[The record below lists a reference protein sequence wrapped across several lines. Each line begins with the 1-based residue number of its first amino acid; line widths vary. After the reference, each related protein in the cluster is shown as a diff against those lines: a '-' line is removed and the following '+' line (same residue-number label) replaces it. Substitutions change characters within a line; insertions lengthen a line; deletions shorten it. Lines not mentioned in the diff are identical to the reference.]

1 MPQPSCAPSFVWCR
15 APAHPPLRAPPPAQP
30 QPRRA
35 AGILLG
41 RQKPPQPSGH
51 GAPQGSTATGSALCA
66 GAEVSGDGA
75 AFSFL
80 STALPAGPGVPQGQP
95 CSLYC
100 SSPIPAQHKQAHIST
115 YLFIFPSFQ
124 PPLPPITTT
133 TTGFEQPE
141 ADPGSNVG
149 CRRGAAPLQFHLG
162 RGGAAASDT
171 AAERLS
177 LELPPRT
184 LPLMDHAIFFSLLF
198 TLYCSCFCTG
208 KRCWSAQKSFRS
220 RLAAELC
227 LIIVIIWKQVMGIFP
242 MLI

>member
-1 MPQPSCAPSFVWCR
+1 M
-15 APAHPPLRAPPPAQP
+15 
-30 QPRRA
+30 
-35 AGILLG
+35 G
-41 RQKPPQPSGH
+41 
-51 GAPQGSTATGSALCA
+51 
-66 GAEVSGDGA
+66 
-75 AFSFL
+75 
-80 STALPAGPGVPQGQP
+80 LPFP
-95 CSLYC
+95 
-100 SSPIPAQHKQAHIST
+100 SSPQLFLPGRESPKASLAHYIAAHLFLPST
-115 YLFIFPSFQ
+115 NKRTSLLIYLFS
-124 PPLPPITTT
+124 PLSNPITTT

-162 RGGAAASDT
+162 RGGAATSDT